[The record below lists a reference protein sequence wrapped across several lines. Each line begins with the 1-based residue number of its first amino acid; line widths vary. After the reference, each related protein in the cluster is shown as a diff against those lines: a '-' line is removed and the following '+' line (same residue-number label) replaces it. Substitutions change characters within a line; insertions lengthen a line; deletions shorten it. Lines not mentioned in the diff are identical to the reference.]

1 MSSREMDFYDYVIV
15 GAGFAGAATAYHL
28 SRRGSGR
35 ILLLE
40 QEAIPGFHS
49 SGRNAAMVRQCVP
62 DLALDELTR
71 EGANFIRNL
80 PEDWPEPVQFKQNGS
95 LLLGSGKGWEKL
107 QCDAKVGLNVG
118 IEMELW
124 TPEQAKRHLPLL
136 RDAEFDG
143 AAWCGTDGI
152 IDIHALLSG
161 YLKAAGAAGT
171 KMKYGAR
178 VRTIERHGNDFTIL
192 TDKDSL
198 RARVIVKA
206 SGAWAN
212 TLAGLAG
219 AARLPLR
226 PCRRHLFVSGPL
238 SWVNKAWPFVWDV
251 THDIYFRPEG
261 DGLLLCACDQ
271 EELPPGDP
279 PASGDVQELLAE
291 KIQNYIPA
299 LSDVSISRGWAG
311 FRTLTPDGRFIIG
324 WDGQVE
330 GFFWVAGLGGHGMT
344 TSASVGRLAADLL
357 LATPQTK
364 VEAFAPTRFQER
376 RSGALE
382 DGRP

>member
-1 MSSREMDFYDYVIV
+1 MESFEYIII

-28 SRRGSGR
+28 SRRGVEN
-35 ILLLE
+35 ILVLE
-40 QEAIPGFHS
+40 QEAIPGYHS

-62 DLALDELTR
+62 DRALDELTR
-71 EGANFIRNL
+71 EGANFLRNL
-80 PEDWPEPVQFKQNGS
+80 PADWPQPVDFKQNGS
-95 LLLGSGKGWEKL
+95 LLLGSGQGWDKL
-107 QCDAKVGLNVG
+107 QRDARIGLSMG

-124 TPEQAKRHLPLL
+124 TPQQAKDSVPIL

-161 YLKAAGAAGT
+161 YLKAGGAKGVKVRYGAAVRSVQRS
-171 KMKYGAR
+171 GAKLQ
-178 VRTIERHGNDFTIL
+178 IA
-192 TDKDSL
+192 TDSGPVQTRNL
-198 RARVIVKA
+198 VNA

-212 TLAGLAG
+212 TLGKMAG
-219 AARLPLR
+219 AAPLPLR

-238 SWVNKAWPFVWDV
+238 PWVDKRWPFIWDV

-279 PASGDVQELLAE
+279 PLNGEIQELLAE

-299 LSDVSISRGWAG
+299 LAEVSISRGWAG
-311 FRTLTPDGRFIIG
+311 FRTLTPDGRFVIG
-324 WDGQVE
+324 WDARVE
-330 GFFWVAGLGGHGMT
+330 GLFWVAGLGGHGMT
-344 TSASVGRLAADLL
+344 TSAAVGRLAADLL
-357 LATPQTK
+357 LSGPGSR
-364 VEAFAPTRFQER
+364 VEAFTPERF
-376 RSGALE
+376 SN
-382 DGRP
+382 